1 VLLDLYIFKEEYKM
15 FIVIM
20 ITLQLI
26 IFIFSLFL
34 VYLLVRKHTR
44 ECFYIKDEI
53 LHLNSLLVKKIPL
66 SDIDYVEFD
75 YFHVRSSYSGL
86 IKIYKK
92 NSKII
97 RRYFQTS
104 QVTFFATEK
113 MVLNEIKKITTVL
126 KKYSIPYTVT
136 KK

>member
-1 VLLDLYIFKEEYKM
+1 M
-15 FIVIM
+15 FII
-20 ITLQLI
+20 IIIILQLI
-26 IFIFSLFL
+26 IFFCSLFL

-44 ECFYIKDEI
+44 ECFYIEDEI
-53 LHLNSLLVKKIPL
+53 LHLNSLIVKKIPL

-126 KKYSIPYTVT
+126 KEYSIPYTVT

>member
-1 VLLDLYIFKEEYKM
+1 M

-113 MVLNEIKKITTVL
+113 MVLNEIKKNNNCS

>member
-1 VLLDLYIFKEEYKM
+1 M

-44 ECFYIKDEI
+44 ECFYIKDDI

-126 KKYSIPYTVT
+126 KNTPYPILLL
-136 KK
+136 KNK

>member
-1 VLLDLYIFKEEYKM
+1 M

-53 LHLNSLLVKKIPL
+53 LHLNSLIVKKIPL

-104 QVTFFATEK
+104 QVTFFTTEK

-126 KKYSIPYTVT
+126 KEYSIPYTVT

>member
-1 VLLDLYIFKEEYKM
+1 
-15 FIVIM
+15 M

>member
-1 VLLDLYIFKEEYKM
+1 M

-104 QVTFFATEK
+104 QVTFFTTEK

-126 KKYSIPYTVT
+126 KEYSIPYTVT

>member
-1 VLLDLYIFKEEYKM
+1 M

-44 ECFYIKDEI
+44 ECFYIKYEI

>member
-1 VLLDLYIFKEEYKM
+1 M
-15 FIVIM
+15 FIIIM
-20 ITLQLI
+20 IILQLI
-26 IFIFSLFL
+26 IFFCSLFL
-34 VYLLVRKHTR
+34 VYLLVRKHTS
-44 ECFYIKDEI
+44 ECFYIEDEI
-53 LHLNSLLVKKIPL
+53 LHLNSLIVKKIPL

-97 RRYFQTS
+97 RRYFETS
-104 QVTFFATEK
+104 QVTFFTTEK

-126 KKYSIPYTVT
+126 KEYSIPYTVT

>member
-1 VLLDLYIFKEEYKM
+1 M

>member
-1 VLLDLYIFKEEYKM
+1 M

-26 IFIFSLFL
+26 IFICSLFL

-75 YFHVRSSYSGL
+75 YFHVRSSSSGL

>member
-1 VLLDLYIFKEEYKM
+1 M

-26 IFIFSLFL
+26 IFICSLFL

>member
-26 IFIFSLFL
+26 IFICSLFL

>member
-1 VLLDLYIFKEEYKM
+1 
-15 FIVIM
+15 M

-26 IFIFSLFL
+26 IFICSLFL

>member
-1 VLLDLYIFKEEYKM
+1 M

-26 IFIFSLFL
+26 IFICSLFL

-53 LHLNSLLVKKIPL
+53 LHLNSLLVTNIPL
-66 SDIDYVEFD
+66 SDIAYVEFD

>member
-1 VLLDLYIFKEEYKM
+1 M

-44 ECFYIKDEI
+44 ECFSIKDEI